1 MTIKELKESI
11 INGKISLPMVW
22 KIEDDSSLITA
33 YQYYHKIGEILKLE
47 IKSIESLDE
56 IPAPSFIEDNNL
68 YILRTKEFNG
78 ELTGNVIVV
87 CNSTKSP
94 CIKIP
99 SLEQWQV
106 EDFIANKVIG
116 ISGDDIKWLSSQ
128 YGNNYFR
135 FISDMDKISIFEPGS
150 QNDIFKELLDEDGF
164 KGITSLNIW
173 DLSNAILR
181 KEKDIIVKVL
191 EVIDYIDVE
200 PIGLLTVL
208 YNNFKRVI
216 NIQTNASANAK
227 DLGISDK
234 QFYAI
239 KKNNCGYYSNERLIK
254 IFKMLTDMEY
264 EFKFGGI
271 SQSQLIDYMICKI
284 LEE

>member
-1 MTIKELKESI
+1 MIIKELKEAI
-11 INGKISLPMVW
+11 KNENINLPMIW
-22 KIEDDSSLITA
+22 KVEDDSSLVIA
-33 YQYYHKIGEILKLE
+33 QQYYHKIGEILRLE
-47 IKSIESLDE
+47 IKTIDTLDD
-56 IPAPSFIEDNNL
+56 IPATSFVEDNNL
-68 YILRTKEFNG
+68 YILRTKEFSG
-78 ELTGNVIVV
+78 ELTGNVIVI
-87 CNSTKSP
+87 CNSTKGP

-99 SLEQWQV
+99 KLEQWQL
-106 EDFIANKVIG
+106 EDYISNQAKG
-116 ISGDDIKWLSSQ
+116 ISEDDVKWLSSQ
-128 YGNNYFR
+128 YGTNYFR
-135 FISDMDKISIFEPGS
+135 FINDMDKIAIFEPGS
-150 QNDIFKELLDEDGF
+150 QGDVFKELLDEGGF
-164 KGITSLNIW
+164 EGITSLNIW
-173 DLSNAILR
+173 DLSNAILK
-181 KEKDIIVKVL
+181 KEKDIIAKVL

-216 NIQTNASANAK
+216 NIQTNASANAR